1 MTKQKMISRTYDLIR
16 SHEENAKRAEK
27 KYLRPDTDDGTNYG
41 IEALVERGIAMAL
54 RSLYLE
60 FQGSGFAEGHETFVE
75 EKNDKTFC
83 NICNRAF
90 NMGSNHGYRGRGDF
104 ILKEEDMKT
113 IEDFRRR
120 VEWDGIMRLEKEG
133 RCNASTIAQRR
144 AYIKLGI
151 KYMKVD
157 VGDSGRFMVDVEG
170 NIFGIRSYGRINKQK
185 HYGNLQTTD
194 LYSWGGYIPKL
205 K

>member
-1 MTKQKMISRTYDLIR
+1 
-16 SHEENAKRAEK
+16 
-27 KYLRPDTDDGTNYG
+27 
-41 IEALVERGIAMAL
+41 
-54 RSLYLE
+54 
-60 FQGSGFAEGHETFVE
+60 
-75 EKNDKTFC
+75 
-83 NICNRAF
+83 
-90 NMGSNHGYRGRGDF
+90 MGSNHGCRGRGDF

-113 IEDFRRR
+113 IEDFRQR
-120 VEWDGIMRLEKEG
+120 VEGDGIMRLEKEG

-170 NIFGIRSYGRINKQK
+170 NIFGIRSYGRINKEK